1 MAVATADLVAWRD
14 ALISAR
20 LKGIRSVQDS
30 DGSRIEYK
38 SDAEMRAAIA
48 AANDM
53 IAAAGQSP
61 PFNTIRFTTSK
72 GL

>member
-1 MAVATADLVAWRD
+1 MAVSTADLIAWRD
-14 ALISAR
+14 ALVKAR
-20 LKGIRSVQDS
+20 MSGTRRVRDA
-30 DGSRIEYK
+30 DGSEVEYR

-53 IAAAGQSP
+53 IAAAGQVQP
-61 PFNTIRFTTSK
+61 ITTIRFCTSK